1 MELVTMDLYRDADW
15 YPAGFRSLDSPA
27 TLILA
32 FGNTGVLDDPAPL
45 AVLAAAFPRSVMLGC
60 SSAGEIHGATVT
72 DDSLSVAIVR
82 FDSTR
87 LREAAVPV
95 HGMDESR
102 EAGSR
107 LGAALRG
114 DELAAVLV
122 LSDGLLVNGSELIA
136 GLAAALPR
144 GVVITGGLAGDGDRF
159 QRTWV
164 LHQGKPVS
172 GMVTAVG
179 FYGSRVQVGH
189 GSRGGWDIFGPE
201 RVVTRSTAN
210 VLYELDG
217 KPALALYKTYLGE
230 LASGLPATGLL
241 FPLALRRDS
250 NDDDPVVRTLLAVDE
265 ATQSLTFAGNVPEGA
280 LVRLMMANLDRLV
293 EGAAGAALMT
303 RSNAGPEA
311 AGPTL
316 CVAISC
322 VGRRLV
328 LGERADDELESALEL
343 LPAGT
348 HQVGFYSYGE
358 LSPGTSG
365 RCDLHNQTMTLTTI
379 REA

>member
-1 MELVTMDLYRDADW
+1 MELMTMNLRQGADW
-15 YPAGFRSLDSPA
+15 QPAAFPALDGPA
-27 TLILA
+27 TLVLA
-32 FGNTGVLDDPAPL
+32 FGSTSALDDPAPL
-45 AVLAAAFPRSVMLGC
+45 AALGAAFPRSAILGC
-60 SSAGEIHGATVT
+60 SSAGEIHGAEVA

-82 FDSTR
+82 FNSTR

-95 HGMDESR
+95 RSMEESR
-102 EAGSR
+102 QAGSQ

-136 GLAAALPR
+136 GLVEALPQ

-189 GSRGGWDIFGPE
+189 GSKGGWDIFGPE

-210 VLYELDG
+210 VLFELDG

-230 LASGLPATGLL
+230 LASGLPGTGLL

-265 ATQSLTFAGNVPEGA
+265 AAQSLTFAGNVPEGSI
-280 LVRLMMANLDRLV
+280 VRLMKANLDRLV
-293 EGAAGAALMT
+293 DGAAGAALMT
-303 RSNAGPEA
+303 RSSAGPES

-328 LGERADDELESALEL
+328 LGERADDELESALDL

-348 HQVGFYSYGE
+348 SQVGFYSYGE
-358 LSPGTSG
+358 LSPGASG